1 MRIDSISMQNGFASA
16 KGKAMKDSSL
26 DARQLEE
33 TKEEMEKELTKSRR
47 NSIGGEHD
55 TKGREYVRMQ
65 MNSMDNQ
72 TVSLLQQGY
81 ESALNFK
88 KDSEVRGSFVDK
100 YVKSDTSV
108 AANTAGIYNFEKEVD
123 GSSKTVSGG
132 SETSPPRMASSE
144 PETKSLD
151 GAEKEDKSAAMPGED
166 EPRASAEEEDEKSE
180 KAGGNPS
187 DDKSDR
193 QTTVN
198 TDRVEAEI
206 RKLNQEKQRIQQAL
220 GRATGDDAERERLQK
235 RFEMIE
241 AELSMKDTDA
251 YRKQNAE
258 YSGGA

>member
-1 MRIDSISMQNGFASA
+1 MRIEAVSMQNGFAYA
-16 KGKAMKDSSL
+16 NGKIRKDPSL
-26 DARQLEE
+26 NAQQLEE
-33 TKEEMEKELTKSRR
+33 TKEKMDEQVAKTQQDDVSGKHDVEK
-47 NSIGGEHD
+47 
-55 TKGREYVRMQ
+55 REYVRMQ
-65 MNSMDNQ
+65 MDGLDNR

-88 KDSEVRGSFVDK
+88 KDSEVGGAFVDK

-108 AANTAGIYNFEKEVD
+108 AANTAGIYNFEKEED
-123 GSSKTVSGG
+123 EKSKTVFGR
-132 SETSPPRMASSE
+132 SETSRSRIASSE
-144 PETKSLD
+144 SETKHLD
-151 GAEKEDKSAAMPGED
+151 E
-166 EPRASAEEEDEKSE
+166 AEEEDKPTAISGKDEPKASAEGEEKPE
-180 KAGGNPS
+180 KASGNPS

-241 AELSMKDTDA
+241 AELSMKDTDT
-251 YRKQNAE
+251 YRRQNAE
-258 YSGGA
+258 YS